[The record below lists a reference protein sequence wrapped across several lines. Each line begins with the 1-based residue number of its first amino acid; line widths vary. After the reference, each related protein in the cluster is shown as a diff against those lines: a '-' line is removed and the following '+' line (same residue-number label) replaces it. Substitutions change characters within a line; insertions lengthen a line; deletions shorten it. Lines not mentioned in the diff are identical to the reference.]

1 MLNRILNEVKRII
14 EENMKEYL
22 PQVKSSDL
30 EENGNV
36 YYMNGK
42 NGTEFEWFVNEHL
55 PCFMVFYNDEQNL
68 GAAKLS
74 VYTDGRVELYLY
86 GDNGNALVKEINTS
100 IDVEENELFN
110 LAVVLK
116 KEADDARFWDGCIDN
131 IASDREAT
139 DEEIAEFEQTREY
152 MEPTINRNK
161 LLNKTAFMSKRVLEE
176 GWKIGFMCRD
186 EALDERD
193 SGWSLMAGNEDEEY
207 NNDPNNIALVSLYY
221 ATQLDPDIWEYI
233 ENPVGTH
240 LIRISS
246 TEFEIDDETKEIFT
260 EKRDDIE

>member
-1 MLNRILNEVKRII
+1 MNRILDEVKKII
-14 EENMKEYL
+14 EENIKEYL
-22 PQVKSSDL
+22 PEVKSDNL
-30 EENGNV
+30 EENGKV

-74 VYTDGRVELYLY
+74 LYIDGGIELYLY
-86 GDNGNALVKEINTS
+86 GDNGNELVKEISTS
-100 IDVEENELFN
+100 IDTQEDELFN

-116 KEADDARFWDGCIDN
+116 KEADDARFWDGSIEKIN
-131 IASDREAT
+131 FDRSAT
-139 DEEIAEFEQTREY
+139 EEEIAEFEETRKY
-152 MEPTINRNK
+152 MEPSINRNK
-161 LLNKTAFMSKRVLEE
+161 LLNKTAFVSKRVLEE
-176 GWKIGFMCRD
+176 GWKIGYMCRD

-221 ATQLDPDIWEYI
+221 ATQLDPDIWDYI
-233 ENPVGTH
+233 DSPEGSRF
-240 LIRISS
+240 IRISS
-246 TEFEIDDETKEIFT
+246 NEFEIDDETKEIFT
-260 EKRDDIE
+260 EKRDDVE

>member
-1 MLNRILNEVKRII
+1 MNRILNEVKKII
-14 EENMKEYL
+14 EESIKEYL
-22 PQVKSSDL
+22 PEVKPSDL
-30 EENGNV
+30 EENGKI

-42 NGTEFEWFVNEHL
+42 NGTEFEWYVNDHL

-74 VYTDGRVELYLY
+74 VYTDGGVELYLY
-86 GDNGNALVKEINTS
+86 GDNGNELVKEISTT
-100 IDVEENELFN
+100 IDVEKDELFN

-116 KEADDARFWDGCIDN
+116 KEADDARLWDGSIENID
-131 IASDREAT
+131 SDIDVS
-139 DEEIAEFEQTREY
+139 DEDITEFKQTREY
-152 MEPTINRNK
+152 MEPTINMNK
-161 LLNKTAFMSKRVLEE
+161 LLNKSAYLSKRVLEE

-186 EALDERD
+186 EALNEND
-193 SGWSLMAGNEDEEY
+193 SGWALMAGNEDEEY

-221 ATQLDPDIWEYI
+221 ATQLDPDILDYI
-233 ENPVGTH
+233 DSPEGTH

-260 EKRDDIE
+260 EKRDD